1 MNKIEFTDKNGTFR
15 IHNPENYS
23 GLYLPLAG
31 ETGLKSSI
39 TPNLGGDSKT
49 DQNHFLLEPVSIEN
63 LHNNRNTRNFWC
75 RIENKGSWSV
85 CGSSA
90 KQEAAKFTKDQDESI
105 LEAGFMWQK
114 LTRIS
119 KEYEMKAETTSFVTI
134 DGTMEVMM
142 TELTNTADQEQK
154 ITPIAAIP
162 VYGRS
167 ADNIR
172 DHRHVTSLLHRI
184 ETKTYGVEVCPVLSF
199 DERGHQ
205 KNQTAYFVYCREQPE
220 CIICPVSRMSCFLYI
235 RSIVRCIFMSRIVC
249 KFNQRKSSSVIH
261 LCGEHKTDFIY
272 CHFRCQMN
280 HTLNILYCIAV
291 TISVS

>member
-75 RIENKGSWSV
+75 RIENKGCWSV

-90 KQEAAKFTKDQDESI
+90 KQEAAKFTKDESI

-119 KEYEMKAETTSFVTI
+119 REYEMKAETTSFVTI

-154 ITPIAAIP
+154 ITPVAVIP
-162 VYGRS
+162 LYGRS

-172 DHRHVTSLLHRI
+172 DHRHVTSLLQRMAWR
-184 ETKTYGVEVCPVLSF
+184 CARCFPLM
-199 DERGHQ
+199 RGAIR
-205 KNQTAYFVYCREQPE
+205 KIR
-220 CIICPVSRMSCFLYI
+220 
-235 RSIVRCIFMSRIVC
+235 RSILYMDLQERERRRKNSIR
-249 KFNQRKSSSVIH
+249 QRKCLSGK
-261 LCGEHKTDFIY
+261 GE
-272 CHFRCQMN
+272 
-280 HTLNILYCIAV
+280 V
-291 TISVS
+291 T